1 MKIPVFPVLAI
12 LCLIPSSGPTFA
24 QNVAKGKIHPYADTK
39 GGRENWKDSGA
50 AVNEARLYDFYQRQA
65 DFYMANPD
73 KIPAVIPA
81 HPGLDGGKHGHWGKH
96 NQNNHSDTRWNDSEM
111 GEVVTQVF
119 RGEDLV
125 VLKGICVRLGEQRE
139 MSTCFDP
146 MTLNYRAVWTK
157 GFVKFEGF
165 RWGTSRAATGL
176 QPQCASS

>member
-1 MKIPVFPVLAI
+1 MKIPVFPVLAL
-12 LCLIPSSGPTFA
+12 LCLIPFSGPTFA

-65 DFYMANPD
+65 DYYMANPD

-96 NQNNHSDTRWNDSEM
+96 NQNNHSDTRWNDAEK

-119 RGEDLV
+119 RGED
-125 VLKGICVRLGEQRE
+125 R
-139 MSTCFDP
+139 
-146 MTLNYRAVWTK
+146 
-157 GFVKFEGF
+157 
-165 RWGTSRAATGL
+165 
-176 QPQCASS
+176 